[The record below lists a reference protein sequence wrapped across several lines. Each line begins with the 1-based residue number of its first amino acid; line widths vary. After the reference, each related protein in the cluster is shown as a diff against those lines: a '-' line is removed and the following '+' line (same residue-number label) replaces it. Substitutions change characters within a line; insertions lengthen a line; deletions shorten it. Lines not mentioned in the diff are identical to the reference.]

1 MRALVTVAMALSL
14 LANLAPDAFA
24 EPRKRH
30 PRTHAPYA
38 PPHVSPRPG
47 YRTDGWYEHD
57 ANKLPIG
64 SEIWWNQMVREGR
77 ARR

>member
-1 MRALVTVAMALSL
+1 MRALVTAAITFSL
-14 LANLAPDAFA
+14 LAGPGTGLGA

-30 PRTHAPYA
+30 VRAHAPYA
-38 PPHVSPRPG
+38 SPIAPRPG

-57 ANKLPIG
+57 ANRLPIG
-64 SEIWWNQMVREGR
+64 SEIWWDQMVREGR

>member
-1 MRALVTVAMALSL
+1 MRALVTVAIVWSL
-14 LANLAPDAFA
+14 LASLAPDVFA
-24 EPRKRH
+24 EPQKSH

-38 PPHVSPRPG
+38 SPHVGPMPG

-64 SEIWWNQMVREGR
+64 SEIWWDQMGREGR

>member
-1 MRALVTVAMALSL
+1 MRALVTVAIALSL
-14 LANLAPDAFA
+14 LSNIAPDVFA

-30 PRTHAPYA
+30 PRTHAPYP

-47 YRTDGWYEHD
+47 YRTNGWYEHD

-64 SEIWWNQMVREGR
+64 SEIWWDQMVREGR